1 MAKKRANGEGSIR
14 KRADGRWEG
23 RYTAGHDADGKRIIK
38 NVLGKTQAEVREK
51 LQKKMAEAA
60 QLDMVR
66 ADSYTLGEWIQV
78 WYKLYSEPNIR
89 ESTQDYYKRFIH
101 QHIIPKLGDVKLNK
115 LTTREIQKF
124 YNDLHTNGRVREAQK
139 DKNPGLSVA
148 YIKGVH
154 RVLHSCLDR
163 AVMEELIL
171 RNPSDACVL
180 PKEEKPEMKVLP
192 VEQIGSYLKA
202 ADERGL
208 LPMFYLELITGLRKG
223 ELVALQWYDLDEAR
237 KTISVNKQY
246 LWRNG
251 KGTISRPKTK
261 TSIRTISI
269 PQVAVDLL
277 KQEHAKHPDNLNMF
291 PSPMTG
297 GMYHPDSIVN
307 LHKKIL
313 KDAGLDYVRFHDL
326 RHTFATTALQNGV
339 DIKTVSSMLGHS
351 SAGFTLNTY
360 THATSKAQEEAAETM
375 GNFMRQKICAI
386 P

>member
-1 MAKKRANGEGSIR
+1 MPTGKAASANAPTG
-14 KRADGRWEG
+14 
-23 RYTAGHDADGKRIIK
+23 AGKAVTQPVTKRITK

-60 QLDMVR
+60 QLDIVR
-66 ADSYTLGEWIQV
+66 ADGYTLGEWIQV

-101 QHIIPKLGDVKLNK
+101 QHIIPKLGDVKLSK

-124 YNDLHTNGRVREAQK
+124 YNDLRTHGRVRAAQK

-154 RVLHSCLDR
+154 RVLHSCLER
-163 AVMEELIL
+163 AVTEELLL
-171 RNPSDACVL
+171 RNPARNCVL
-180 PKEEKPEMKVLP
+180 SKEEKLEMKVLP
-192 VEQIGSYLKA
+192 AEQIGSYLKA

-223 ELVALQWYDLDEAR
+223 ELVALQWSDLDEVR

-246 LWRNG
+246 LWRDG

-261 TSIRTISI
+261 TSIRIISI
-269 PQVAVDLL
+269 SQEAVDLL
-277 KQEHAKHPDNLNMF
+277 RQEHAKHPDNLNMF
-291 PSPMTG
+291 PSPTTG
-297 GMYHPDSIVN
+297 DIYHPDSVVN

-326 RHTFATTALQNGV
+326 RHTFATRLLSKGADLSF
-339 DIKTVSSMLGHS
+339 IAEELGHS
-351 SAGFTLNTY
+351 QLSTTRVYARLPR
-360 THATSKAQEEAAETM
+360 KEIVTM
-375 GNFMRQKICAI
+375 YRKYMG
-386 P
+386 